1 MILWCS
7 MQLVHSILTTL
18 WWGFGHTFSEWT
30 DQTSYHIQNDT
41 EWDANSSMLEQHC
54 RESWI
59 PSAPHLALLQI
70 IYHLVMTSWAWGIK
84 VNNLQTDRGSSC
96 YSVNFS
102 WPICTSISNA
112 SLVWP
117 VLTSWS
123 RRDFCLYCYP
133 PSHQNSFPMIPT
145 RYTVPIVQ
153 TCPHD
158 NNGLAD
164 II

>member
-1 MILWCS
+1 VQHAVSPLHPDYPLVRLWPYVFRMNRSDILPY
-7 MQLVHSILTTL
+7 
-18 WWGFGHTFSEWT
+18 SEWHWVRR
-30 DQTSYHIQNDT
+30 QQQQ
-41 EWDANSSMLEQHC
+41 MLEQHC